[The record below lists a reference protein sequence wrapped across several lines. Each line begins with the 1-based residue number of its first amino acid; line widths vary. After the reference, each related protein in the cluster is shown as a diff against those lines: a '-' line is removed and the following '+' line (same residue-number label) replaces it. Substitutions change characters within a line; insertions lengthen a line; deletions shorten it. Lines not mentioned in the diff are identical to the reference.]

1 MSPIALHDTS
11 ALRNDGRPPANT
23 CSPAD
28 GLIGLGSDAL
38 VRGLPWATLLAAAC
52 LGVLDRGFT
61 RTWDTVPFL
70 VSLFLMGM
78 PHGAMDW
85 VVDRRLRRE
94 TGLVQGLLGFRWYL
108 AWMVAIAALLYIV
121 PVIAVV
127 GFFVLTVIHWGLG
140 DFDATS
146 PRAGTGFDRV
156 AGIAGRGFLILGT
169 AFAFDPAA
177 SWGPFASLIGERTT
191 SPAALSI
198 AQGTGIAAL
207 GIGAVLAG
215 FWFARRWR
223 TGDRRGA
230 VMDLVES
237 TLIVTAIAL
246 TDPLFGIG
254 VYFLGTHSFRHSVRL
269 AGTSE
274 VMPEGSAG
282 QSLVH
287 RLWTMHLASLPLL
300 VPTFVLVAAWCRL
313 QFGTIDA
320 AGLTV
325 TMLGFF
331 LVTTLPHHLL
341 GLRLPSIR
349 SA

>member
-1 MSPIALHDTS
+1 M
-11 ALRNDGRPPANT
+11 
-23 CSPAD
+23 CS
-28 GLIGLGSDAL
+28 SD
-38 VRGLPWATLLAAAC
+38 
-52 LGVLDRGFT
+52 
-61 RTWDTVPFL
+61 
-70 VSLFLMGM
+70 
-78 PHGAMDW
+78 
-85 VVDRRLRRE
+85 
-94 TGLVQGLLGFRWYL
+94 LLGQLIQYALFGTTHKMTRGSIVDLIHWEEDHCIVELDLEHDGETYRIWREMDRLGTSYARLLRLGDDSNSTGEEVAAGVIQVQKEVSRRFQLGATETLHSFYL
-108 AWMVAIAALLYIV
+108 AERESVTTPEHFRSFL
-121 PVIAVV
+121 
-127 GFFVLTVIHWGLG
+127 
-140 DFDATS
+140 
-146 PRAGTGFDRV
+146 DRV

-191 SPAALSI
+191 SPAALSV

-215 FWFARRWR
+215 SWFARRWR

-269 AGTSE
+269 AGTPE
-274 VMPEGSAG
+274 VMPEGSTG
-282 QSLVH
+282 QSLLH

-349 SA
+349 SV